1 MSTSVDKLR
10 RIVDTLQEIIDAADD
25 REATTIV
32 TSCNTYGLNRFI
44 SLGSDGFLNLN
55 ADIDDLIEDPEFDN
69 DME

>member
-1 MSTSVDKLR
+1 MNTSVDKLR

-32 TSCNTYGLNRFI
+32 THCNTYGLNQFI
-44 SLGSDGFLNLN
+44 SLGSDGFLDLN
-55 ADIDDLIEDPEFDN
+55 ENIDDLIEDPKFND